1 MKTVG
6 MGANKPKKDKA
17 VAEMEKLR
25 LELEAVK
32 AERDEALQAVAEME
46 KLRLE
51 KK

>member
-6 MGANKPKKDKA
+6 MGANKPKKDKDA
-17 VAEMEKLR
+17 AEMEKLR

-32 AERDEALQAVAEME
+32 AERDEALQAAAEME